1 MKSNEF
7 NVNEAFFGIDPWKM
21 AAGYALNKMRGSN
34 PTGIDPQQEKNFIE
48 IFTQQYNRE
57 NKIHPN
63 LNIDDFLDM
72 YFRKNN
78 WDASNLPAT
87 YQQSLDNAKQAVTA
101 NPSPQTVQ
109 QLASVVYNIALM
121 LPSGGGQSRQQ
132 QTQQAQQTAPAS
144 APAASS
150 QLDPETI
157 QILGKIRGMKNT
169 PENIIDLTDIISM
182 SLMKLQRISPKSYA
196 KVISRLMSHGGR
208 PSAPAP
214 SPAAPNYS
222 GGQRQAPP
230 PSNVTYNNTSNP

>member
-7 NVNEAFFGIDPWKM
+7 NVNEAFLGINPWKM

-34 PTGIDPQQEKNFIE
+34 TTGIDPHQEKNFIK
-48 IFTQQYNRE
+48 IFTQQYDRE
-57 NKIHPN
+57 HKIHPN

-132 QTQQAQQTAPAS
+132 QTQQAQQTT
-144 APAASS
+144 PAAAPVSPT

-169 PENIIDLTDIISM
+169 PENINDLTDIISM
-182 SLMKLQRISPKSYA
+182 SLMKLERISPKSYS
-196 KVISRLMSHGGR
+196 KVISRLMTNGGR
-208 PSAPAP
+208 ASSPAPA
-214 SPAAPNYS
+214 PAAPNYS

-230 PSNVTYNNTSNP
+230 PSNVTYNNAPNP

>member
-34 PTGIDPQQEKNFIE
+34 STGIDPEQEKNFIKL
-48 IFTQQYNRE
+48 FTQQYTRE
-57 NKIHPN
+57 YKIHPN

-78 WDASNLPAT
+78 WDASNLPGT

-101 NPSPQTVQ
+101 NPSQQTVQ
-109 QLASVVYNIALM
+109 QLARVVFNIALM
-121 LPSGGGQSRQQ
+121 LPSGGQRPSQQ
-132 QTQQAQQTAPAS
+132 QTQQAQQTAPA
-144 APAASS
+144 PAASS
-150 QLDPETI
+150 TQLDPETI
-157 QILGKIRGMKNT
+157 QILGKIRGMKNS

-182 SLMKLQRISPKSYA
+182 SLMKLQRISPKTYS
-196 KVISRLMSHGGR
+196 KVISSIMSNGGR
-208 PSAPAP
+208 ASTPAPA
-214 SPAAPNYS
+214 PAAPNYS

-230 PSNVTYNNTSNP
+230 PSNVTYNNTPNP

>member
-7 NVNEAFFGIDPWKM
+7 NVNEAFLGIDPWKM
-21 AAGYALNKMRGSN
+21 AAGYALKKMRGSN
-34 PTGIDPQQEKNFIE
+34 STGIDPEHEKNFIKL
-48 IFTQQYNRE
+48 FTQQYNRE
-57 NKIHPN
+57 HKIHPN

-78 WDASNLPAT
+78 WDASNLPGT

-121 LPSGGGQSRQQ
+121 LPSGGQRSSQQ
-132 QTQQAQQTAPAS
+132 QTQQAAAPT

-157 QILGKIRGMKNT
+157 QILGKIRGMKNS

-182 SLMKLQRISPKSYA
+182 SLMKLQRISPKTYS
-196 KVISRLMSHGGR
+196 KVISSIMSNGGR
-208 PSAPAP
+208 SSTPAP
-214 SPAAPNYS
+214 SPAQSTPNYS

-230 PSNVTYNNTSNP
+230 PSNVTYNNTPNP